1 MNNTSQTRFALLSC
15 IEGGSCTKRSE
26 LGVQEHEPYIVV
38 AEISR
43 AATRHDPGKILTRLT
58 IADYVFMLRAE
69 GVLLV
74 ETDVYPPRDV
84 SSIRR

>member
-1 MNNTSQTRFALLSC
+1 LK
-15 IEGGSCTKRSE
+15 GGSCTKRSE

-43 AATRHDPGKILTRLT
+43 AATRRDPGKISTRLT

-69 GVLLV
+69 RVLLV

>member
-1 MNNTSQTRFALLSC
+1 MLSC

-43 AATRHDPGKILTRLT
+43 AATRPDPGKISTRLT
-58 IADYVFMLRAE
+58 IADYVCMLGAE
-69 GVLLV
+69 RVLLV
-74 ETDVYPPRDV
+74 ETDVSPPRDV
-84 SSIRR
+84 SSTRR